1 MHLCRSWILVGA
13 WACGLAPLAAHAVVV
28 YKWTDAQG
36 VVHYSDQPV
45 PGAEKMATS
54 SAPEHAGILGQTA
67 AAGAPGSGPTPQKPP
82 ASLSSATVAITSP
95 GSQQTFTGGES
106 VPVALSINP
115 EIKAGWV
122 VVWSLNGA
130 QVQNQ
135 APEAT
140 QFTLTD
146 LARGVYTIEATV
158 TDPGTGESKS
168 AEAVTFNVIRP
179 SLLSPQHK

>member
-1 MHLCRSWILVGA
+1 MHLCRSWIIVIA
-13 WACGLAPLAAHAVVV
+13 WTSGLIPLAAHALVV

-45 PGAEKMATS
+45 PGAEKVFTS
-54 SAPEHAGILGQTA
+54 GAPGNAGILGQTA
-67 AAGAPGSGPTPQKPP
+67 TGPSPAPTPQRPTT
-82 ASLSSATVAITSP
+82 SLSSATVAITSP

-106 VPVALSINP
+106 VPVALSITP
-115 EIKAGWV
+115 EPKAGWTI
-122 VVWSLNGA
+122 VWSLNGA

-135 APEAT
+135 GPDAT

-168 AEAVTFNVIRP
+168 AEAVTFNVMRP
-179 SLLSPQHK
+179 SVLSPQHK

>member
-13 WACGLAPLAAHAVVV
+13 WASGLAPLAAHALVV

-45 PGAEKMATS
+45 PGAEKMFTS

-67 AAGAPGSGPTPQKPP
+67 GPSSGPTPQKPP
-82 ASLSSATVAITSP
+82 TSLSSATVAITSP

-106 VPVALSINP
+106 VPVALSITP
-115 EIKAGWV
+115 EPKAGWTI
-122 VVWSLNGA
+122 VWSLNGA
-130 QVQNQ
+130 QVRNQ
-135 APEAT
+135 GPDAT

-168 AEAVTFNVIRP
+168 ADAVTFNVMRP

>member
-13 WACGLAPLAAHAVVV
+13 WASGLAPLAAHALVI

-45 PGAEKMATS
+45 PGAERVLTS
-54 SAPEHAGILGQTA
+54 GAPEHAGILGQTA
-67 AAGAPGSGPTPQKPP
+67 GTSSAPPPSKKP
-82 ASLSSATVAITSP
+82 ATGLSSATVAITSP
-95 GSQQTFTGGES
+95 GPQQTFTGGES
-106 VPVALSINP
+106 VPVALSITP
-115 EIKAGWV
+115 DLKPGYT

-135 APEAT
+135 AQDAT

-158 TDPGTGESKS
+158 TDPGTGESKT
-168 AEAVTFNVIRP
+168 ADAVTFNVMRP